1 MSSASACCT
10 ICGQFK
16 TRLLFEK
23 FSLKMFKCQNCQGI
37 FTFPMISQTDTL
49 ERYSQ
54 RWFEQEY
61 LPSYGI
67 DPHQPAL
74 AHLSARYRA
83 ELAPLELFRKTG
95 RLLDVGAGAG
105 LFLASARSTGWEV
118 AGVEIAEYGP
128 IYAKRHFDLS
138 IVHGTLQDANFPS
151 EYFDVVVLQ
160 DTIEHVIDPH
170 SLLKQVHSVL
180 RPGGAVILS
189 TPNYDSLSRRLLGT
203 RWALISP
210 AEHVHLFTLKSL
222 LWLLIA
228 TKYQPYRLETDANIS
243 SGLVHGS
250 ITSSIRLRQQLLEVA
265 KQLALKPLLYKYS
278 LGDEIH
284 SIAVKVEV

>member
-1 MSSASACCT
+1 MHRASMRLWMRSAPACCT
-10 ICGQFK
+10 ICGQFE

-23 FSLKMFKCQNCQGI
+23 FSLTMFKCTNCHGV
-37 FTFPMISQTDTL
+37 FTFPMVSQTDTL

-67 DPHQPAL
+67 DPQQPSL

-83 ELAPLELFRKTG
+83 ELAPLELFRKAG

-105 LFLASARSTGWEV
+105 LFLASARSAGWEV

-128 IYAKRHFDLS
+128 LYAKRHFDLA
-138 IVHGTLQDANFPS
+138 IVKGTLQDANFPS
-151 EYFDVVVLQ
+151 EHFDVVMLQ
-160 DTIEHVIDPH
+160 DTIEHVLDPQ
-170 SLLKQVHSVL
+170 SLLKQVYRVL
-180 RPGGAVILS
+180 RLGGAVILS
-189 TPNYDSLSRRLLGT
+189 TPNYDSLSRRLLGK

-222 LWLLIA
+222 LWLLTA
-228 TKYQPYRLETDANIS
+228 TKERP
-243 SGLVHGS
+243 
-250 ITSSIRLRQQLLEVA
+250 
-265 KQLALKPLLYKYS
+265 
-278 LGDEIH
+278 
-284 SIAVKVEV
+284 